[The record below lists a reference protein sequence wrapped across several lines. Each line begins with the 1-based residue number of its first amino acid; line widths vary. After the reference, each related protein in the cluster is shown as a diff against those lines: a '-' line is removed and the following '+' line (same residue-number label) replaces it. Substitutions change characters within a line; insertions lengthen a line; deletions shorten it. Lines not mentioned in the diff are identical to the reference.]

1 MSARRAAT
9 APAARGPL
17 MTMRVTRI
25 VDGRIVEQRPEVQ
38 VTPDDDL
45 EPLSVSV
52 WPPCRCPRCRSK

>member
-9 APAARGPL
+9 APARPL

>member
-1 MSARRAAT
+1 
-9 APAARGPL
+9 